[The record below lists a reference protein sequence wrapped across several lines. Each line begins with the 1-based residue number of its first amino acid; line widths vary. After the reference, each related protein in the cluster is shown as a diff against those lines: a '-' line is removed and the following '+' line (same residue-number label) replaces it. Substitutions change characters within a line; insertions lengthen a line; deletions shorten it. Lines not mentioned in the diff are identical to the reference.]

1 MQYKPS
7 PAGKGDHAVVDEEI
21 KYGKTVFYSS
31 VNFVD
36 TFPAREGI
44 TLVYTYGSKL
54 LQSKSQRLE
63 SLAGNYGLLALVQ
76 TTRLTGG
83 YDLSNRWERRTKT
96 FSLSPK
102 GVEK

>member
-36 TFPAREGI
+36 TF
-44 TLVYTYGSKL
+44 YTRHTHKGRL
-54 LQSKSQRLE
+54 LGK
-63 SLAGNYGLLALVQ
+63 A
-76 TTRLTGG
+76 
-83 YDLSNRWERRTKT
+83 
-96 FSLSPK
+96 
-102 GVEK
+102 